1 MQQIETVQ
9 VYVKDVEASTRV
21 PIRSLRKIKK
31 VELAAGETK
40 HVTLELSA
48 RDFAIIDEKGRCIVE
63 PGIFTISLGGGQP
76 DERTEELTGTKV
88 AQFDIKLEGNV
99 TEVEY

>member
-40 HVTLELSA
+40 KVEIELSA

-63 PGIFTISLGGGQP
+63 PGLFTVSIGGAQP
-76 DERTEELTGTKV
+76 DARTEELTGNKI
-88 AQFDIKLEGNV
+88 ALFNIELEGNV